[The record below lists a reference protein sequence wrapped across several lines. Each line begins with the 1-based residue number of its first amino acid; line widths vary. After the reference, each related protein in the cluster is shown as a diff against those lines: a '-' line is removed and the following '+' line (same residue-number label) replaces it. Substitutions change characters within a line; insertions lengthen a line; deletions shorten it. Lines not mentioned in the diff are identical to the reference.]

1 MNHTAI
7 GNHRNNKHQRE
18 DPLLLLLRA
27 LCVLRGQLR
36 FRLTMK
42 HLLAALCF
50 ALACQFAAAG
60 EATPLAADPVA
71 EKRVQALS
79 EELRCLVCQ
88 NQSIADSH
96 AELATDLKREIRTM
110 IQTGKSDKEIVDFMV
125 TRYGDF
131 ILYKPPVKATTLFL
145 WSGPLLFMAIGF
157 FTLVRYLRRRDKKIT
172 DDAPLSA
179 EESQRADELLRKLP

>member
-1 MNHTAI
+1 M
-7 GNHRNNKHQRE
+7 RR
-18 DPLLLLLRA
+18 LL
-27 LCVLRGQLR
+27 
-36 FRLTMK
+36 T
-42 HLLAALCF
+42 ALCF
-50 ALACQFAAAG
+50 ALACHAAFAG
-60 EATPLAADPVA
+60 EATPLAVDPVA

-145 WSGPLLFMAIGF
+145 WGGPLLFMLIGF

-179 EESQRADELLRKLP
+179 DEAQRAAALLKDDPQG